1 MAVELSNFL
10 SPERIAC
17 GVNASSKKRALEQLS
32 GLIAQ
37 GNPELSPH
45 DVFDSLIA
53 RERLGGTGLGH
64 GVAIPH
70 GRLKNYP
77 ATIGAFITLKEG
89 VDFDAL
95 DNQPVDLLFALLIPE
110 NSTQEHLEILSLLA
124 GMFNNEAFRDAL
136 RDVDSPEEL
145 YRLMVQWQTDH

>member
-17 GVNASSKKRALEQLS
+17 GVDASSKKRALEQLS
-32 GLIAQ
+32 KLIAQ

-89 VDFDAL
+89 VDFDAM

-124 GMFNNEAFRDAL
+124 GMFNNDAFRDAL
-136 RDVDSPEEL
+136 RDVESPEEL